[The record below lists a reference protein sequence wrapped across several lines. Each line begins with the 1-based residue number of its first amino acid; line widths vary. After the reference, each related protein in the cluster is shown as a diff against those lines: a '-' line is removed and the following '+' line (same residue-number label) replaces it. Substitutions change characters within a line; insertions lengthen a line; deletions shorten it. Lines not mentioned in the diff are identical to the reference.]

1 MLLFCL
7 GIVLVENWAFFVALG
22 WVANSLLNFK
32 IASDVTFALELFCAR
47 RIFFTGYMGF
57 GLLSVSTLLFFARFS
72 VSRLAFALGFGV
84 GVNVSLKGAASASVM
99 LDISVIEKLRVCIPR
114 NCLVAGGS
122 KIGVADSIFRFFLIG
137 LWSNNHIGGFYY
149 S

>member
-7 GIVLVENWAFFVALG
+7 GIVLLENWAVFVALS

-47 RIFFTGYMGF
+47 RFCFIGYMGF
-57 GLLSVSTLLFFARFS
+57 GLLSVSTVLFFARFF

-84 GVNVSLKGAASASVM
+84 GVNAK
-99 LDISVIEKLRVCIPR
+99 SVIFEDGVHVSHLLENRGKLM
-114 NCLVAGGS
+114 
-122 KIGVADSIFRFFLIG
+122 IGIHAD
-137 LWSNNHIGGFYY
+137 
-149 S
+149 